1 MTQDTFIKT
10 PKEDL
15 EIDGILIF
23 KENLS
28 ANELTEWVNL
38 FLEKEM
44 EIFQAPL
51 VEEFNPE
58 KNSYQYS

>member
-10 PKEDL
+10 SKEDL
-15 EIDGILIF
+15 EIDGILII

-38 FLEKEM
+38 F
-44 EIFQAPL
+44 
-51 VEEFNPE
+51 
-58 KNSYQYS
+58 